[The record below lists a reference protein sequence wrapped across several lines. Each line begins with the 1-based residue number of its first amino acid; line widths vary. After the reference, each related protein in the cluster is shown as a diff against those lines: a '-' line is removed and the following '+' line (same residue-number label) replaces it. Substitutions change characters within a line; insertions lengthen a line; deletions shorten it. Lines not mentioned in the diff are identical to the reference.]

1 MLCAEC
7 VVAFASL
14 FTELEC
20 SVIESESSSAKNTN
34 AFFASRYIRTIMTYT
49 SVLFSR
55 KLKQEIKQEKI
66 TADEWFKEEEV
77 VPPAVIVA
85 ITLVPICLV

>member
-55 KLKQEIKQEKI
+55 KLKQEKI